1 MLPRKLNH
9 NGPARL
15 QNGMM
20 RTLSDGVECRGLT
33 VMTMMPRDLP
43 SKRKCERLRLSCH
56 SIPENE
62 GHVFVA
68 DGLASSVTE
77 EAGMLAQLLAR

>member
-1 MLPRKLNH
+1 
-9 NGPARL
+9 
-15 QNGMM
+15 
-20 RTLSDGVECRGLT
+20 
-33 VMTMMPRDLP
+33 MTMMPRDLP